1 MLSGLNKQVKHLSY
15 SIIKCLCGKIID
27 VDTVIE
33 MELVPTELR
42 FDSNIN
48 TDVGNRRKRTGK
60 KKKKNKLF
68 SCIGKLH
75 I

>member
-27 VDTVIE
+27 VNTVIE

-48 TDVGNRRKRTGK
+48 TDVDTKKRRKNPTFFMHR
-60 KKKKNKLF
+60 
-68 SCIGKLH
+68 
-75 I
+75 